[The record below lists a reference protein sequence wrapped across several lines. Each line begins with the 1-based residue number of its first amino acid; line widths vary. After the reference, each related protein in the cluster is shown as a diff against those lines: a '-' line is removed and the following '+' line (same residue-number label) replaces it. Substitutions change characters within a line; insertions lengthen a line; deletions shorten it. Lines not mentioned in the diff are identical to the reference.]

1 MNALSL
7 ADPRVLKPYVSFL
20 EERGSL
26 THRLLDQ
33 YLISRE
39 MLDSAGFKIT
49 KWHGYRFLEE
59 SARRE
64 GLPDLGYRVGAS
76 NGLAAISDLGGS
88 ILRSPTLLS
97 AINTLSAQFSHWIG
111 ENRFWH
117 EFDGDSVWLLNT
129 AVDGLEDCRP
139 IANQCGAMFLISL
152 VRSAAGNNW
161 QPDRIRVGT
170 KESRWHENYEATA
183 AAEVEFTRDLNG
195 VRFPRRFLSW
205 PMTCPVGKDMG
216 AEFLATASND
226 AECQVVSASFSEKME
241 EALESQV
248 AVMRLPTLRR
258 AAEMAG
264 ISPRTLQ
271 RRLLDEGLTYQNLI
285 DRLRF
290 RIARKRLEDDACLSM
305 EDLAADLGYG
315 TPSSFIR
322 AFRRLAGVTPTEF
335 RCDRHRS
342 G

>member
-1 MNALSL
+1 MDSPAL
-7 ADPRVLKPYVSFL
+7 ADPRVLKPYASFL
-20 EERGSL
+20 EARGSL
-26 THRLLDQ
+26 THQVLDQ
-33 YLISRE
+33 CLISRE
-39 MLDSAGFKIT
+39 MLDSPGFKIT
-49 KWHGYRFLEE
+49 KRQGYRFLEE

-64 GLPDLGYRVGAS
+64 GLPDLGYSVGAS
-76 NGLAAISDLGGS
+76 YGLAAISDLGGAT
-88 ILRSPTLLS
+88 LRAPTLLN
-97 AINTLSAQFSHWIG
+97 AITTLSGQFSHWIG
-111 ENRFWH
+111 ENRLWIQ
-117 EFDGDSVWLLNT
+117 FDGDSVWLLNT
-129 AVDGLEDCRP
+129 AADGLEDCRP
-139 IANQCGAMFLISL
+139 IANQCGVMFLISL

-170 KESRWHENYEATA
+170 KESPWHENYEATA

-205 PMTCPVGKDMG
+205 PMTCPAGKDTG
-216 AEFLATASND
+216 SGSLATVSNGT
-226 AECQVVSASFSEKME
+226 ECQVVSASFSEKME

-248 AVMRLPTLRR
+248 AVRCMPTLRQ

-290 RIARKRLEDDACLSM
+290 RIAKRRLDEDACLSM
-305 EDLAADLGYG
+305 RDLAADLGYG

-335 RCDRHRS
+335 RCDRHR
-342 G
+342 